1 MISLLDDIFLDGR
14 ITSSYRDRT
23 VVLFAPGSV
32 KELGIPVILTTLPCN
47 KFAFKPKN
55 KKNNFCIN

>member
-1 MISLLDDIFLDGR
+1 LDTGAKLF
-14 ITSSYRDRT
+14 T

-47 KFAFKPKN
+47 GFAFGLKN
-55 KKNNFCIN
+55 KKNNFALIRVTDLGN

>member
-1 MISLLDDIFLDGR
+1 LDTGAKPFK
-14 ITSSYRDRT
+14 

-47 KFAFKPKN
+47 GFAFEPKN
-55 KKNNFCIN
+55 KKNNFCTN